1 MSIFNRS
8 FIFAPLRLCVKNLR
22 PDPLRPRASALN
34 SPANTHAHAHRDT
47 IRPMKSLALTLAVLP
62 LLLAACLEFT
72 PNISNDFSEIE
83 ARAVF
88 EAEARQMCAHKK
100 ARIPAILTAI
110 AEAQATPTIDHW
122 IFAIADIEA
131 QVFPSGLI
139 TGDYHRHIQEALCRP

>member
-1 MSIFNRS
+1 
-8 FIFAPLRLCVKNLR
+8 
-22 PDPLRPRASALN
+22 
-34 SPANTHAHAHRDT
+34 
-47 IRPMKSLALTLAVLP
+47 MKSLALTLAVLP

-72 PNISNDFSEIE
+72 PNVSNDFSEIE

-88 EAEARQMCAHKK
+88 EVEARQMCAHKK

-122 IFAIADIEA
+122 IFAIADMEA

-139 TGDYHRHIQEALCRP
+139 TGAYHRHIQEALCRP

>member
-1 MSIFNRS
+1 MISAAI
-8 FIFAPLRLCVKNLR
+8 KNAIR
-22 PDPLRPRASALN
+22 PPIS
-34 SPANTHAHAHRDT
+34 HAHAHRDT

-88 EAEARQMCAHKK
+88 EAQARQMCAHKK

-122 IFAIADIEA
+122 IFTIADMEA